1 MEAWVR
7 LGAGTVNIRQV
18 HLSRSFTMPATLP
31 APVLEQIVSV
41 LEKVPLFEGL
51 SRKDLEKIAKLVR
64 GRTVQAA
71 ELVFKEGDPG
81 DKFYIVQSG
90 SVEILKDKAGSEPD
104 RLAVKRAGESFGEM
118 ALLTDAPRS
127 ASVRAVE
134 TANLLVVSR
143 DQFEQLLGGDTLAT
157 RVMRSLAK
165 SLRALNIRFGARD
178 ATDALNNPLMN
189 YTRAVQRSLLPRE
202 VPQSAG
208 FEVAAAIAQDDGG
221 HSQALWDAMPF
232 RGGGVLFAVLDA
244 KGPGLPPAH
253 LLAVTRALLREIA
266 QAETVFERVLPRLNA
281 AVHGNLV
288 EGTDA
293 YIEVGLVHLG
303 EAVTFA
309 IAGEQPAIVV
319 KYNGEAQEIAQHGP
333 GLGAV
338 REFAYGTTRVEL
350 ATGDFA
356 VIFSESDQGLLMG
369 AADLINGRQDDS
381 VRTTAALMHAALM
394 RAQHYRKGDDISFV
408 IARKL

>member
-1 MEAWVR
+1 MA
-7 LGAGTVNIRQV
+7 
-18 HLSRSFTMPATLP
+18 STLP
-31 APVLEQIVSV
+31 PPVLEQIVTV

-64 GRTVQAA
+64 GRTVGAA
-71 ELVFKEGDPG
+71 ELVFKEGDAG

-127 ASVRAVE
+127 ATVRAIE
-134 TANLLVVSR
+134 QANLLVVSR
-143 DQFEQLLGGDTLAT
+143 DQFEQLLGGDILAT

-178 ATDALNNPLMN
+178 ATDALNNPLQN
-189 YTRAVQRSLLPRE
+189 YTRAVQKSLLPRE
-202 VPQSAG
+202 VPPVGG
-208 FEVAAAIAQDDGG
+208 FDVAAAIAQDDGG
-221 HSQALWDAMPF
+221 HSQALWDAMHF
-232 RGGGVLFAVLDA
+232 NGGGVLFAVLDA

-266 QAETVFERVLPRLNA
+266 STEIAFERVLPRLNS
-281 AVHGNLV
+281 AVQGNLV

-293 YIEVGLVHLG
+293 YIEVGLMHFA
-303 EAVTFA
+303 ESVTFA
-309 IAGEQPAIVV
+309 IAGEQPAMVV
-319 KYNGEAQEIAQHGP
+319 RYSGESEEIAQHGP
-333 GLGAV
+333 ALGVMANY
-338 REFAYGTTRVEL
+338 AYGTTRAEMK
-350 ATGDFA
+350 TGDFA
-356 VIFSESDQGLLMG
+356 VMFSESDQGLLMG
-369 AADLINGRQDDS
+369 AADLINGRHDDA
-381 VRTTAALMHAALM
+381 VRTTGALLHAALV

>member
-1 MEAWVR
+1 MA
-7 LGAGTVNIRQV
+7 
-18 HLSRSFTMPATLP
+18 STLP
-31 APVLEQIVSV
+31 PPVLEQIVTV

-64 GRTVQAA
+64 GRTVGAA

-81 DKFYIVQSG
+81 DKFFIVQSG

-104 RLAVKRAGESFGEM
+104 RLAVKRAGDSFGEM

-127 ASVRAVE
+127 ATVRAIE
-134 TANLLVVSR
+134 QANLLVVSR

-178 ATDALNNPLMN
+178 ATDAMNNPLLN
-189 YTRAVQRSLLPRE
+189 YTRAVQKSLLPRE
-202 VPQSAG
+202 VPTAPG

-232 RGGGVLFAVLDA
+232 NGGGVLFAVLDA

-266 QAETVFERVLPRLNA
+266 GTEISFERVLGRLNS
-281 AVHGNLV
+281 AVQGNLV

-293 YIEVGLVHLG
+293 YIEVGLVHFG
-303 EAVTFA
+303 DTVTFA
-309 IAGEQPAIVV
+309 IAGEQPAMVV
-319 KYNGEAQEIAQHGP
+319 RYNGESQEIAQHGP
-333 GLGAV
+333 PLGVMADY
-338 REFAYGTTRVEL
+338 AYGTTRAEMN
-350 ATGDFA
+350 TGDFA
-356 VIFSESDQGLLMG
+356 VVFSESDQGLLMG
-369 AADLINGRQDDS
+369 AADLINGRHDDS
-381 VRTTAALMHAALM
+381 VRTTAAMLHAALM

>member
-1 MEAWVR
+1 MA
-7 LGAGTVNIRQV
+7 
-18 HLSRSFTMPATLP
+18 STLP
-31 APVLEQIVSV
+31 APVLEQIVAV

-51 SRKDLEKIAKLVR
+51 SRKDLEKIARLAR
-64 GRTVQAA
+64 GRTVGVG

-81 DKFYIVQSG
+81 DKFFIVQSG

-104 RLAVKRAGESFGEM
+104 RLAVKRAGDSFGEM

-127 ASVRAVE
+127 ATVRAVE
-134 TANLLVVSR
+134 QTNLLVVSR
-143 DQFEQLLGGDTLAT
+143 DQFEELLGGDTLAT

-178 ATDALNNPLMN
+178 ATDAMNNPLQN
-189 YTRAVQRSLLPRE
+189 YTRAVQKSLLPHE
-202 VPQSAG
+202 VPAAPG

-221 HSQALWDAMPF
+221 HSQALWDAMSF
-232 RGGGVLFAVLDA
+232 RGGGVLFAVFDA

-266 QAETVFERVLPRLNA
+266 ATETAFERVLPRLNS
-281 AVHGNLV
+281 AVQGNLV

-293 YIEVGLVHLG
+293 YIEVGLAHFA
-303 EAVTFA
+303 ESVTFA

-319 KYNGEAQEIAQHGP
+319 RYNGESEEIAQHGP
-333 GLGAV
+333 ALGVMAD
-338 REFAYGTTRVEL
+338 FAYGSTRVEL
-350 ATGDFA
+350 KTGDFA
-356 VIFSESDQGLLMG
+356 VLFSESDQGLLLG
-369 AADLINGRQDDS
+369 AADLINGRHDDS
-381 VRTTAALMHAALM
+381 VRTTAALLHAALM

>member
-1 MEAWVR
+1 MA
-7 LGAGTVNIRQV
+7 
-18 HLSRSFTMPATLP
+18 ATLP
-31 APVLEQIVSV
+31 LPVLEQIVTV

-51 SRKDLEKIAKLVR
+51 SRKDLEKIATLVR
-64 GRTVQAA
+64 GRSAGAQ
-71 ELVFKEGDPG
+71 ELVFKEGDSG

-90 SVEILKDKAGSEPD
+90 AVEILKDKAGSQPD

-127 ASVRAVE
+127 ASVRAIE
-134 TANLLVVSR
+134 PTNLLVVAR
-143 DQFEQLLGGDTLAT
+143 DQFEELLGGDTLAT

-165 SLRALNIRFGARD
+165 SLRALNMRFGARD
-178 ATDALNNPLMN
+178 SVDALNNPLIN
-189 YTRAVQRSLLPRE
+189 YTRAVQKSLLPRE
-202 VPQSAG
+202 VPQAPG
-208 FEVAAAIAQDDGG
+208 YEVAAAIAQDEGG

-232 RGGGVLFAVLDA
+232 SAGGAIFAVLDA

-266 QAETVFERVLPRLNA
+266 ATETVFERVLPRLNS

-293 YIEVGLVHLG
+293 FIEVGLMHFG
-303 EAVTFA
+303 DGVTFA
-309 IAGEQPAIVV
+309 IAGEQPAVVV
-319 KYNGEAQEIAQHGP
+319 KYSGESREIAQHGP
-333 GLGAV
+333 ALGIMKDY
-338 REFAYGTTRVEL
+338 AYGTSRAEL
-350 ATGDFA
+350 GTGDFA
-356 VIFSESDQGLLMG
+356 VLFSESDQGLLLG
-369 AADLINGRQDDS
+369 AADLINGRQDES
-381 VRTTAALMHAALM
+381 VRTTAAMLHAALM

>member
-1 MEAWVR
+1 M
-7 LGAGTVNIRQV
+7 T
-18 HLSRSFTMPATLP
+18 STLP
-31 APVLEQIVSV
+31 APVLDQIVSV

-51 SRKDLEKIAKLVR
+51 SRKDLEKIARLVR
-64 GRTVQAA
+64 GRSVRPG
-71 ELVFKEGDPG
+71 ELVFKEGDAG

-90 SVEILKDKAGSEPD
+90 AVEILKDKAGSEPD

-127 ASVRAVE
+127 ASVRAVDP
-134 TANLLVVSR
+134 ANLLVVSR
-143 DQFEQLLGGDTLAT
+143 DQFEQLLGGDTIAL

-178 ATDALNNPLMN
+178 ATDALNNPLLN
-189 YTRAVQRSLLPRE
+189 YTRAVQKSLLPHE
-202 VPQSAG
+202 VPDAPG

-221 HSQALWDAMPF
+221 HSQALWDALAF
-232 RGGGVLFAVLDA
+232 HGGGVIFAAMDA

-266 QAETVFERVLPRLNA
+266 ATETSFERVLPRLNA

-293 YIEVGLVHLG
+293 YIEVGLMHFQDGVR
-303 EAVTFA
+303 FA
-309 IAGEQPAIVV
+309 IAGEQPAMIV
-319 KYNGEAQEIAQHGP
+319 KYSGETQEIAQHGP
-333 GLGAV
+333 GLGIAG
-338 REFAYGTTRVEL
+338 EFTYGTTRAEL
-350 ATGDFA
+350 GAGDFA
-356 VIFSESDQGLLMG
+356 VLFSESDQGLLMG
-369 AADLINGRQDDS
+369 AADLINGRHDDS

-394 RAQHYRKGDDISFV
+394 RAQHYRKGDDIAFV